1 MNQRIQYTMRAWIWV
16 LSGLCA
22 TLLAAGCVSKAKH
35 QAEVKKAFLAGQSE
49 ATRRMVENLGPS
61 VTIEGEVR
69 QPFLPWTKDLTL
81 AKAIVKAEYYG
92 AQDPK
97 KITII
102 RNGEE
107 LPVDPA
113 RLLSGDD
120 YPVAPGDVIRLK

>member
-1 MNQRIQYTMRAWIWV
+1 MNRRVQYTMKTWMWV
-16 LSGLCA
+16 LLGLCA
-22 TLLAAGCVSKAKH
+22 ALLAAGCVSKSKH
-35 QAEVKKAFLAGQSE
+35 QEEVKKAFLAGQSE
-49 ATRRMVENLGPS
+49 ATRRMIENLGPS

-69 QPFLPWTKDLTL
+69 QAFLPWTKDLTL
-81 AKAIVKAEYYG
+81 AKAIVKAQYYG
-92 AQDPK
+92 AQDPRH
-97 KITII
+97 ITII